1 MATEGRGDGVNSV
14 NLAGRAARVQRRHR
28 TGMGEGGER
37 PARMGRR
44 GAEGSRKSTECVGG
58 GGTIDGRVLASGVGR
73 ITVSHM
79 KSTVLNQLKTIGLL
93 GGLTALLVVIGGAL
107 APGMLWLFLV
117 IAVALNLGSYYFS
130 DRIVLAINRAHPVAP
145 GTDPALERM
154 VAELAERA
162 EIPTPRLYVIDDP
175 APNAFATGR
184 NPKHGVVAVTTG
196 IRRLLTER
204 ELRGVIAHELAH
216 IHNRDIL
223 IASIAA
229 MLATV
234 VSFVAT
240 AIQWGAMLGSNRDDR
255 EGGNPLGALALA
267 IVAPIAATIIQ
278 LAISRSREYGADAYG
293 ARISGDPLALASALA
308 KLERGNARIPM
319 HTVGDSPAT
328 ASLYICAPFSGGG
341 VMSWFSTH
349 PPIPERIR
357 RLQELADDLAPRRL
371 LAA

>member
-1 MATEGRGDGVNSV
+1 
-14 NLAGRAARVQRRHR
+14 
-28 TGMGEGGER
+28 
-37 PARMGRR
+37 
-44 GAEGSRKSTECVGG
+44 
-58 GGTIDGRVLASGVGR
+58 
-73 ITVSHM
+73 M
-79 KSTVLNQLKTIGLL
+79 KSTVINQLKTIGLL

-117 IAVALNLGSYYFS
+117 LAAALNLGSYFFS
-130 DRIVLAINRAHPVAP
+130 DRIVLAMNRARPVTP
-145 GTDPALERM
+145 GSDPALERM
-154 VAELAERA
+154 VAELAARA
-162 EIPTPRLYVIDDP
+162 EIPAPRLYVIDDP

-184 NPKHGVVAVTTG
+184 NPAHGVVAVTTG

-229 MLATV
+229 MLASV

-240 AIQWGAMLGSNRDDR
+240 AIQWGAMFGGSRDDR
-255 EGGNPLGALALA
+255 EGGGGGVLGALALA

-293 ARISGDPLALASALA
+293 ARLSGDPLALASALA
-308 KLERGNARIPM
+308 KLERGNARMPL

-328 ASLYICAPFSGGG
+328 ASLFICAPLSGGG
-341 VMSWFSTH
+341 VASWFSTH
-349 PPIPERIR
+349 PPIPERVR
-357 RLQELADDLAPRRL
+357 RLEAMADDLAPRRGRRF
-371 LAA
+371 AA

>member
-1 MATEGRGDGVNSV
+1 M
-14 NLAGRAARVQRRHR
+14 R
-28 TGMGEGGER
+28 T
-37 PARMGRR
+37 
-44 GAEGSRKSTECVGG
+44 TLV
-58 GGTIDGRVLASGVGR
+58 
-73 ITVSHM
+73 
-79 KSTVLNQLKTIGLL
+79 NQLKTVGLL
-93 GGLTALLVVIGGAL
+93 GALSALLVVIGGAL
-107 APGMLWLFLV
+107 APGQLWLFGAL
-117 IAVALNLGSYYFS
+117 AVALNLGSYFFS
-130 DRIVLAINRAHPVAP
+130 DRIVLAMHRAHPVTP
-145 GTDPALERM
+145 GSDPALERM
-154 VAELAERA
+154 IAELAARA

-184 NPKHGVVAVTTG
+184 NPAHGVVAITTG

-229 MLATV
+229 MMASV

-240 AIQWGAMLGSNRDDR
+240 AIQWGAMFGGRDDR
-255 EGGNPLGALALA
+255 DRGGGVLGALALA

-278 LAISRSREYGADAYG
+278 LAISRSREYGADAFG

-319 HTVGDSPAT
+319 HAVGDSPAT
-328 ASLYICAPFSGGG
+328 ASLFICAPLSGGG
-341 VMSWFSTH
+341 VASWFSTH

-357 RLQELADDLAPRRL
+357 RLEELAVEVAPRGRRV
-371 LAA
+371 AA

>member
-1 MATEGRGDGVNSV
+1 
-14 NLAGRAARVQRRHR
+14 
-28 TGMGEGGER
+28 
-37 PARMGRR
+37 
-44 GAEGSRKSTECVGG
+44 
-58 GGTIDGRVLASGVGR
+58 
-73 ITVSHM
+73 M
-79 KSTVLNQLKTIGLL
+79 KSTVVNQLKTIGLL

-107 APGMLWLFLV
+107 APGMLWLFGLL
-117 IAVALNLGSYYFS
+117 AVAINLGSYFWS
-130 DRIVLAINRAHPVAP
+130 HRIVLAMHRARPVAP
-145 GTDPALERM
+145 GSDPALERM

-162 EIPTPRLYVIDDP
+162 EIPTPAIYVIDDP

-184 NPKHGVVAVTTG
+184 NPAHGVVAITTG

-240 AIQWGAMLGSNRDDR
+240 AIQWGAMLGTSRSDDDDR
-255 EGGNPLGALALA
+255 GGLLGTLALA
-267 IVAPIAATIIQ
+267 IVAPIAATVIQ

-308 KLERGNARIPM
+308 KLERGNARVPM
-319 HTVGDSPAT
+319 HAVGDSPAT
-328 ASLYICAPFSGGG
+328 ASLFICAPLSGSS
-341 VMSWFSTH
+341 VASWFSTH

-357 RLQELADDLAPRRL
+357 RLQAMASDLAPRRAR
-371 LAA
+371 AA

>member
-1 MATEGRGDGVNSV
+1 
-14 NLAGRAARVQRRHR
+14 
-28 TGMGEGGER
+28 
-37 PARMGRR
+37 
-44 GAEGSRKSTECVGG
+44 
-58 GGTIDGRVLASGVGR
+58 
-73 ITVSHM
+73 M
-79 KSTVLNQLKTIGLL
+79 KSTVINQLKTIGLL

-117 IAVALNLGSYYFS
+117 LAVALNLGSYFFS
-130 DRIVLAINRAHPVAP
+130 DRIVLAMNRARPVAP
-145 GTDPALERM
+145 GTAPALERM
-154 VAELAERA
+154 VAELAARA

-184 NPKHGVVAVTTG
+184 NPAHGVVAVTTG

-229 MLATV
+229 MLASV

-240 AIQWGAMLGSNRDDR
+240 AIQWGAMFGGSRDDR
-255 EGGNPLGALALA
+255 EGGGGVLGALALA

-308 KLERGNARIPM
+308 KLERGNARIPL

-328 ASLYICAPFSGGG
+328 ASLFICAPLSGSG
-341 VMSWFSTH
+341 VASWFSTH

-357 RLQELADDLAPRRL
+357 RLEAMVDDLAPRRGRRF
-371 LAA
+371 AA